1 MSGFAQS
8 GDYDISLFVYSH
20 DSDTAIVNSKSK
32 PSFRR
37 KLKSTTDKVT
47 NHIAMT
53 NQDINRIVLLLHVCT
68 MNVFSKRCLYSRT
81 FYEKVLKK
89 MYK

>member
-20 DSDTAIVNSKSK
+20 DSDTAIVNSKAK

-37 KLKSTTDKVT
+37 KLKSAADKVAYD
-47 NHIAMT
+47 IAMA
-53 NQDINRIVLLLHVCT
+53 NQDINRIVLLLHVRP
-68 MNVFSKRCLYSRT
+68 MNIFSKRCLYSRT
-81 FYEKVLKK
+81 FYEKVLK
-89 MYK
+89 